1 MRAECQ
7 LTVWPS
13 RLTGGLGNTVPIVGG
28 LAREAFRQNCSA
40 LVNSSRHAGGRL
52 YKFEDFF
59 DAPKLIPRKPGDIPC
74 AVKALT
80 SRPKASVVESVRSMH
95 AELRTEVPPAWSD
108 AGKLAIHCNNFSA
121 RRALVVL
128 HLRTGWADVS
138 ANAAEIAP
146 HNLQDC
152 QLRER
157 SWFDAADQVF
167 SLMLAPN
174 FGNLAVRDRLKN
186 ESLCAPTLRMASR
199 PCGFAPTLTRL
210 LENVVHEARTKLGTE
225 DWSIFVAADA
235 PGTRERAVAH
245 LRQMGITA
253 AHSHGQVGHNNAW
266 ATARIFG
273 KDAALRVIDTAL
285 VDLLLLSHADMVVT
299 SAGFSTFPKAAD
311 MMSVCSNR
319 QRHMVYL
326 NYRPLYGP
334 IQRALFVPF
343 RSTRLRDAIKS
354 TTQPITPTKLP
365 HCLRDCFNVSEW
377 AYDRDVAAKDDVL
390 LHNTRI
396 GNLATFSVPCIK
408 ACACFFNAA
417 YGGPNPKLPVRAVTS
432 STVPLAQAVGDQ
444 RRWFGART
452 EKQQPLVVLER
463 GGESS
468 LEPIIT
474 PVAQPEHAQP

>member
-1 MRAECQ
+1 M
-7 LTVWPS
+7 
-13 RLTGGLGNTVPIVGG
+13 
-28 LAREAFRQNCSA
+28 SA
-40 LVNSSRHAGGRL
+40 DSVAIQIDGSRHAGGRL

-138 ANAAEIAP
+138 ANAAEVAP

-210 LENVVHEARTKLGTE
+210 LEN
-225 DWSIFVAADA
+225 
-235 PGTRERAVAH
+235 RAVAH

-266 ATARIFG
+266 ATARIFD

-311 MMSVCSNR
+311 MMSGARALASALRVNGVLKNLDLGENEIGDEGAKAIGGALAVNGVLTTLNLANNQIRDQGAAAIAEALRGNGVLTELQLGANYIGGEGAKALASALRVNGVLTSLNLQNNFIRDEGATAIAEALQGNAVLTSLDVSYNSLTEEAALGIVRVER
-319 QRHMVYL
+319 QRNKL
-326 NYRPLYGP
+326 TSLGLSRCSIGP
-334 IQRALFVPF
+334 TGAAEIAEYVSGSGVLKNIDLSYNSLGDEGRKAIH
-343 RSTRLRDAIKS
+343 DA
-354 TTQPITPTKLP
+354 
-365 HCLRDCFNVSEW
+365 VSGREGFE
-377 AYDRDVAAKDDVL
+377 L
-390 LHNTRI
+390 LM
-396 GNLATFSVPCIK
+396 
-408 ACACFFNAA
+408 
-417 YGGPNPKLPVRAVTS
+417 
-432 STVPLAQAVGDQ
+432 
-444 RRWFGART
+444 
-452 EKQQPLVVLER
+452 
-463 GGESS
+463 
-468 LEPIIT
+468 
-474 PVAQPEHAQP
+474 